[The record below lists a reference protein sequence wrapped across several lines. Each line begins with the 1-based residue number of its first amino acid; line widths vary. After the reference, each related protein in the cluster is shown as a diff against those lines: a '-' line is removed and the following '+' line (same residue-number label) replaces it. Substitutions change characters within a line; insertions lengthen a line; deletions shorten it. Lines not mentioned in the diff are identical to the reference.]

1 MHDLSAKPQ
10 LRRQLLLL
18 AGQEVSAD
26 GALVLPRIQVGKSTL
41 LTLSEVQDMEDHA
54 ELDPLLS
61 AALREFAP
69 KLS

>member
-1 MHDLSAKPQ
+1 M
-10 LRRQLLLL
+10 
-18 AGQEVSAD
+18 SAD